1 MFCVCISHQVA
12 AAALEKRGQQQ
23 AQVVQVTPR
32 VSLSASPGTKVFTTT
47 QGGKVTF
54 HVTTNASLPTGV
66 PQSQTPESS
75 LPSQAKKPMPP
86 GRGIPPPVPPNKPV
100 VPPKKE
106 TVPAPTRRPELSS
119 SASDSLPAEGKG
131 QKTSGGAQAMKF
143 GISITKDKI
152 PPQGA
157 EIVDGRRDPQVGAGS
172 QCSHGDCS
180 STHVEAANNAR
191 SGPAPASAP
200 TGLHEPRPP
209 TSTGHG
215 FEMLDPELADFQ
227 QILISMAAGKR
238 A

>member
-1 MFCVCISHQVA
+1 MFCVCISRQVA

-66 PQSQTPESS
+66 PQSQTPES

-106 TVPAPTRRPELSS
+106 TVPAPSRRPELSS
-119 SASDSLPAEGKG
+119 SAADSLPTEGKG
-131 QKTSGGAQAMKF
+131 QKMSGAAQAVKF

-172 QCSHGDCS
+172 QSSHGDCP

-191 SGPAPASAP
+191 SGPVPASAP

>member
-1 MFCVCISHQVA
+1 MYCVCISLQVTA
-12 AAALEKRGQQQ
+12 ATEKRSQQQ

-32 VSLSASPGTKVFTTT
+32 VSLSTSPGTKVFTTT

-66 PQSQTPESS
+66 PQSQAPES
-75 LPSQAKKPMPP
+75 LTSQTKKPMPP

-106 TVPAPTRRPELSS
+106 TVSVAVRRPEASS
-119 SASDSLPAEGKG
+119 SAADSLPVEGKS
-131 QKTSGGAQAMKF
+131 QKLISGGAQGVKF
-143 GISITKDKI
+143 GISVTKDKI
-152 PPQGA
+152 PTQGV
-157 EIVDGRRDPQVGAGS
+157 ELVDSRRDPQVGAGS
-172 QCSHGDCS
+172 PCSSS
-180 STHVEAANNAR
+180 STHVEAASNAR
-191 SGPAPASAP
+191 SGPAPASIP
-200 TGLHEPRPP
+200 TGLHESPP
-209 TSTGHG
+209 TTSAGHG

>member
-1 MFCVCISHQVA
+1 MFCICISHQVA

-66 PQSQTPESS
+66 PQSQTPES

-119 SASDSLPAEGKG
+119 SVADSLPAEGKG
-131 QKTSGGAQAMKF
+131 QKMSGGAQAVKF
-143 GISITKDKI
+143 GISITKDKT

-191 SGPAPASAP
+191 SGPDPASAP